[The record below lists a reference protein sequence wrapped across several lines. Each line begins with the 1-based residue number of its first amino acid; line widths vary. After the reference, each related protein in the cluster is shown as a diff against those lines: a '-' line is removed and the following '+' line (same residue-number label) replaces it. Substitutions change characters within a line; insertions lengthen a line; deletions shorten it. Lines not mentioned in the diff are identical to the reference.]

1 VRKHNCPVNR
11 FIYLSQKF
19 REKTKNVSERR
30 EEKSK
35 TSGVVKKKTIHPFCK
50 TPSFA
55 SSSHSNSLR
64 DDDDEKKTEII
75 KSIHRRRRRRRRQ
88 TRRTRKRRDEQR
100 RRRRRRQLVH
110 VLHVSVKSKIGRR
123 EEEEERNSVNKMQTR
138 VPSRVLQ
145 TMARV
150 EAKRVGERD
159 ERDELAERVGGRE
172 KSESEADARV
182 PAVSS

>member
-1 VRKHNCPVNR
+1 V
-11 FIYLSQKF
+11 
-19 REKTKNVSERR
+19 REKRGKIKNVGGGRQ
-30 EEKSK
+30 
-35 TSGVVKKKTIHPFCK
+35 KKTIHPSCK

-100 RRRRRRQLVH
+100 RRRRRRRQLVH

-150 EAKRVGERD
+150 EAKRVGEGD

>member
-1 VRKHNCPVNR
+1 M
-11 FIYLSQKF
+11 SQKF
-19 REKTKNVSERR
+19 REKTKNVSER
-30 EEKSK
+30 EERKNQKRRS
-35 TSGVVKKKTIHPFCK
+35 VVKKKQNPSLCK

-100 RRRRRRQLVH
+100 RRRRRRRQLVH

-150 EAKRVGERD
+150 ETKRVGERD

-172 KSESEADARV
+172 KSESEADARG
-182 PAVSS
+182 PAVSSGSGGEV

>member
-1 VRKHNCPVNR
+1 M
-11 FIYLSQKF
+11 
-19 REKTKNVSERR
+19 
-30 EEKSK
+30 
-35 TSGVVKKKTIHPFCK
+35 
-50 TPSFA
+50 
-55 SSSHSNSLR
+55 
-64 DDDDEKKTEII
+64 
-75 KSIHRRRRRRRRQ
+75 
-88 TRRTRKRRDEQR
+88 
-100 RRRRRRQLVH
+100 H

-159 ERDELAERVGGRE
+159 DRDELAERVGGIE

-182 PAVSS
+182 PALSSGGGVEV

>member
-1 VRKHNCPVNR
+1 
-11 FIYLSQKF
+11 
-19 REKTKNVSERR
+19 
-30 EEKSK
+30 
-35 TSGVVKKKTIHPFCK
+35 
-50 TPSFA
+50 
-55 SSSHSNSLR
+55 LR

-75 KSIHRRRRRRRRQ
+75 KTIHRRRRRRRQ
-88 TRRTRKRRDEQR
+88 TRRTRKRRDEQ

-123 EEEEERNSVNKMQTR
+123 EEEERHEHNSVTKMQTR

-150 EAKRVGERD
+150 ETKRVGERD

-182 PAVSS
+182 PALSSGGGGEV

>member
-1 VRKHNCPVNR
+1 M
-11 FIYLSQKF
+11 
-19 REKTKNVSERR
+19 REKSVRDGRFCSFSPRVKNQSQ
-30 EEKSK
+30 S
-35 TSGVVKKKTIHPFCK
+35 SVVKKTILPLCTFLLRLLLIH
-50 TPSFA
+50 
-55 SSSHSNSLR
+55 SLR

-75 KSIHRRRRRRRRQ
+75 KTIHRRRRRRRRQ
-88 TRRTRKRRDEQR
+88 TRRTRKRRDEQ

-150 EAKRVGERD
+150 ETKRVGERD